1 MDAGFGI
8 WRSNNSALMASAFTT
23 DSTGRKSMIFGLLR
37 RTFLAAAFSLPLA
50 AGAMTSAQAASE
62 RFVFVSHAPD
72 SDSWWNTIKNALKN
86 AEHDLG
92 VKVEYRNPSTGDIAD
107 MARIIE
113 QATASNPTGIITT
126 IADYNVLESSIK
138 GAIAKGIP
146 VITVNSGT
154 ADQSKKLGAL
164 MHIGQPEYDA
174 GKGAGERA
182 KAAGVTKFLC
192 VNHYITNTA
201 SVERCQGYADALGVK
216 LGDQMLDSGL
226 DPTGVY
232 NKVKAYLTA
241 HPDTDGILTLGPNSA
256 DPTIKLLR
264 DTGSASK
271 YKSVISFDL
280 DGDIAQAIKD
290 GVMESAIDQQ
300 PYLQGYLPVVFLTE
314 YARYGVIPANNVNT
328 GPGFVTKK
336 NIALVQ
342 KLAGE
347 YR

>member
-1 MDAGFGI
+1 
-8 WRSNNSALMASAFTT
+8 
-23 DSTGRKSMIFGLLR
+23 MITLVR
-37 RTFLAAAFSLPLA
+37 RTLLAAALALPFACAFSP
-50 AGAMTSAQAASE
+50 AQAAGE

-126 IADYNVLESSIK
+126 IADYNVLESAIK
-138 GAIAKGIP
+138 GAVDKGIP

-154 ADQSKKLGAL
+154 AEQSKKLGAL

-201 SVERCQGYADALGVK
+201 SVERCQGYADGLGVK

-241 HPDTDGILTLGPNSA
+241 HPDTDGLLTLGPNSA

-271 YKSVISFDL
+271 FKSFISFDL
-280 DGDIAQAIKD
+280 DSDIAQAIKD
-290 GVMESAIDQQ
+290 GIMESAIDQQ
-300 PYLQGYLPVVFLTE
+300 PYLQGYLPVVLLTE
-314 YARYGVIPANNVNT
+314 YARYGVIPANNINT

-336 NIALVQ
+336 TIGLVQ

>member
-1 MDAGFGI
+1 MT
-8 WRSNNSALMASAFTT
+8 RS
-23 DSTGRKSMIFGLLR
+23 ILR
-37 RTFLAAAFSLPLA
+37 RAFVAAAVSLPLLA
-50 AGAMTSAQAASE
+50 LGSPAHADGE
-62 RFVFVSHAPD
+62 RYVFVSHAPD

-113 QATASNPTGIITT
+113 QAAASNPTGIITT
-126 IADYNVLESSIK
+126 IADYNVLEGSIK

-154 ADQSKKLGAL
+154 AEQSKKLGAL
-164 MHIGQPEYDA
+164 LHIGQPEYDA

-192 VNHYITNTA
+192 VNHFITNTV
-201 SVERCQGYADALGVK
+201 SVERCRGYADGLGVP
-216 LGDQMLDSGL
+216 LGDQMLDSGI
-226 DPTGVY
+226 DPTEVY
-232 NKVKAYLTA
+232 NKVKAYLTTHA
-241 HPDTDGILTLGPNSA
+241 DTNGILTLGPNSA

-264 DTGSASK
+264 DTGSAGK
-271 YKSVISFDL
+271 FKSFISFDL
-280 DGDIAQAIKD
+280 DSDISKAIKE
-290 GVMESAIDQQ
+290 GTMEAAIDQQ

-328 GPGFVTKK
+328 GPGFVSKK
-336 NIALVQ
+336 NIALVE

>member
-1 MDAGFGI
+1 MTP
-8 WRSNNSALMASAFTT
+8 S
-23 DSTGRKSMIFGLLR
+23 LLR
-37 RTFLAAAFSLPLA
+37 RALIAAALSLPLLGL
-50 AGAMTSAQAASE
+50 AGLAQAAGE
-62 RFVFVSHAPD
+62 RFVFVSHGPD

-92 VKVEYRNPSTGDIAD
+92 VTVEYRNPSTGDLAD

-113 QATASNPTGIITT
+113 QAAASNPSGIIST
-126 IADYNVLESSIK
+126 IADYNVLESAIK
-138 GAIAKGIP
+138 GAVAKGIP

-154 ADQSKKLGAL
+154 AEQSKKLGAL
-164 MHIGQPEYDA
+164 LHIGQPEYEA

-182 KAAGVTKFLC
+182 KAAGVTKFVC

-201 SVERCQGYADALGVK
+201 SVERCQGYADGLGVK
-216 LGDQMLDSGL
+216 LGDQMLDSSI
-226 DPTGVY
+226 DPTEVY
-232 NKVKAYLTA
+232 NRVKAFLAA

-264 DTGSASK
+264 DMGIAK
-271 YKSVISFDL
+271 KFKSFISFDL
-280 DGDIAQAIKD
+280 DPDISQAIKD
-290 GVMESAIDQQ
+290 GIMEAAIDQQ

-314 YARYGVIPANNVNT
+314 YVRYGVIPSNNVNT
-328 GPGFVTKK
+328 GPSFITKK
-336 NIALVQ
+336 NIALVE

>member
-1 MDAGFGI
+1 VKTGLTGLIRRSLLAVALAFPFAG
-8 WRSNNSALMASAFTT
+8 
-23 DSTGRKSMIFGLLR
+23 
-37 RTFLAAAFSLPLA
+37 LAITAHA
-50 AGAMTSAQAASE
+50 AGE
-62 RFVFVSHAPD
+62 RFVFVSHSPD
-72 SDSWWNTIKNALKN
+72 SDTWWNVIKNALKD

-92 VKVEYRNPSTGDIAD
+92 VTVQYRNPPTGDIAD

-113 QATASNPTGIITT
+113 QATASNPSGIVTT
-126 IADYNVLESSIK
+126 ISDFNVLQSAIK

-154 ADQSKKLGAL
+154 AEQSKKLGAL

-192 VNHYITNTA
+192 VNHFINDSA
-201 SVERCQGYADALGVK
+201 SVERCQGYADGLGVK
-216 LGDQMLDSGL
+216 LGDQMLDSGI

-232 NKVKAYLTA
+232 NKVKAYLSV

-256 DPTIKLLR
+256 DPVIKLLR

-271 YKSVISFDL
+271 FKSFISFDL
-280 DGDIAQAIKD
+280 DGDISQAIKD
-290 GVMESAIDQQ
+290 GLMSAAIDQQ
-300 PYLQGYLPVVFLTE
+300 PYLQGYLPITFLTL
-314 YARYGVIPANNVNT
+314 YVRYGVIPPNNVNT
-328 GPGFVTKK
+328 GPGFITKD
-336 NIALVQ
+336 NIAMVE
-342 KLAGE
+342 KLAGK

>member
-1 MDAGFGI
+1 MT
-8 WRSNNSALMASAFTT
+8 RS
-23 DSTGRKSMIFGLLR
+23 ILR
-37 RTFLAAAFSLPLA
+37 RAFVAAAVSLPLLA
-50 AGAMTSAQAASE
+50 LGSPAHADGE
-62 RFVFVSHAPD
+62 RYVFVSHAPD

-126 IADYNVLESSIK
+126 IADYNVLESAIK

-154 ADQSKKLGAL
+154 AEQSKKLGAL

-182 KAAGVTKFLC
+182 KAAGVTRFLC
-192 VNHYITNTA
+192 VNHFITNTV
-201 SVERCQGYADALGVK
+201 SVDRCQGYADGLGVK
-216 LGDQMLDSGL
+216 LGDQMLDSSI
-226 DPTGVY
+226 DPTEVY
-232 NKVKAYLTA
+232 NRVKAFLAA

-264 DTGSASK
+264 DMGIAGK
-271 YKSVISFDL
+271 FKSFISFDL
-280 DGDIAQAIKD
+280 DPDISQAIKD
-290 GVMESAIDQQ
+290 GIMEAAIDQQ

-314 YARYGVIPANNVNT
+314 YARYGVVPANNVNT

-336 NIALVQ
+336 NIALVE

>member
-1 MDAGFGI
+1 MTAGI
-8 WRSNNSALMASAFTT
+8 T
-23 DSTGRKSMIFGLLR
+23 RKL
-37 RTFLAAAFSLPLA
+37 FLAAALALPLVGLAAPVHA
-50 AGAMTSAQAASE
+50 AGE

-113 QATASNPTGIITT
+113 QASASNPTGIITT
-126 IADYNVLESSIK
+126 IADFDVLQSSIK

-146 VITVNSGT
+146 VVTVNSGT
-154 ADQSKKLGAL
+154 AEQSKKLGAL
-164 MHIGQPEYDA
+164 LHIGQPEYDA
-174 GKGAGERA
+174 GKGAGLRA

-201 SVERCQGYADALGVK
+201 SVERCQGYADGLGVK
-216 LGDQMLDSGL
+216 LGDQMVDSGL
-226 DPTGVY
+226 DPTQVY

-241 HPDTDGILTLGPNSA
+241 HPDTDGLLTLGPNSA

-264 DTGSASK
+264 DMGTAGK
-271 YKSVISFDL
+271 FKSFISFDL

-290 GVMESAIDQQ
+290 GIMEAAIDQQ
-300 PYLQGYLPVVFLTE
+300 PYLQGYLPIVFLTE
-314 YARYGVIPANNVNT
+314 YARYGVIPANNINT

>member
-1 MDAGFGI
+1 M
-8 WRSNNSALMASAFTT
+8 LMISF
-23 DSTGRKSMIFGLLR
+23 IR
-37 RTFLAAAFSLPLA
+37 RTVLAAALALPFA
-50 AGAMTSAQAASE
+50 AALGSAQAAGE

-126 IADYNVLESSIK
+126 IADYNVLEAAIK
-138 GAIAKGIP
+138 GAVDKGIP

-201 SVERCQGYADALGVK
+201 SVERCQGYADGLGVK

-232 NKVKAYLTA
+232 SYARPELRRSDHQVAA
-241 HPDTDGILTLGPNSA
+241 RHRLGEQVQERH
-256 DPTIKLLR
+256 LLR
-264 DTGSASK
+264 PRQRHCSGRQRRHCR
-271 YKSVISFDL
+271 I
-280 DGDIAQAIKD
+280 GD
-290 GVMESAIDQQ
+290 
-300 PYLQGYLPVVFLTE
+300 
-314 YARYGVIPANNVNT
+314 
-328 GPGFVTKK
+328 
-336 NIALVQ
+336 
-342 KLAGE
+342 
-347 YR
+347 

>member
-1 MDAGFGI
+1 MKLNLI
-8 WRSNNSALMASAFTT
+8 R
-23 DSTGRKSMIFGLLR
+23 RGL
-37 RTFLAAAFSLPLA
+37 LAAALALPLA
-50 AGAMTSAQAASE
+50 GVAGAVHAEGE

-92 VKVEYRNPSTGDIAD
+92 VKVEYRNPPSGDLAD
-107 MARIIE
+107 MARVVE
-113 QATASNPTGIITT
+113 QASASNPTGIIVT
-126 IADYNVLESSIK
+126 IADFNVLETPIK
-138 GAIAKGIP
+138 NAIAKGIP

-154 ADQSKKLGAL
+154 AEQSKKLGAL

-182 KAAGVTKFLC
+182 KAAGVTKFVC

-201 SVERCQGYADALGVK
+201 SIERCQGYADGLGVK
-216 LGDQMLDSGL
+216 LGDQMLDSGM
-226 DPTGVY
+226 DPTDVY
-232 NKVKAYLTA
+232 NRLKAFLTA
-241 HPDTDGILTLGPNSA
+241 HPDTNGILTLGPNAA

-271 YKSVISFDL
+271 YKSFISFDL
-280 DGDIAQAIKD
+280 DGDIAKAIQD
-290 GVMESAIDQQ
+290 GTMESAIDQQ

-314 YARYGVIPANNVNT
+314 YARYGVIPSNNVNT

>member
-1 MDAGFGI
+1 MVVSLF
-8 WRSNNSALMASAFTT
+8 
-23 DSTGRKSMIFGLLR
+23 R
-37 RTFLAAAFSLPLA
+37 RAMLAAALALPLA
-50 AGAMTSAQAASE
+50 GALSPAQAAGE

-126 IADYNVLESSIK
+126 IADYNVLEASIK

-182 KAAGVTKFLC
+182 KAAGVTNFLC

-216 LGDQMLDSGL
+216 LGDHMLDSGL

-271 YKSVISFDL
+271 YKSFISFDL

-290 GVMESAIDQQ
+290 GIMESAIDQQ

-336 NIALVQ
+336 NIGLVQ